1 MKTQNRVAWT
11 EGMFLKVQHFQQADR
26 WTDTLIRTSTRGLS
40 PYPWGLTAIEL
51 DKAALGIGRIG
62 LSAIGGVLPDG
73 TAFSA
78 PDQCDLPAP
87 ITLAEGM
94 TDVTVYI
101 ALPMMRP
108 GAPEFGPEADG
119 PSRAARLTRE
129 FVDADD
135 NNTDT
140 SFNAPIAIGRHAL
153 SLKTDQDELAGFET
167 LPIARVIEVR
177 ADLNVVIDPDMI
189 PPVMNL
195 AVNPRLAGFLT
206 EIVGLL
212 RHRAKAIAQRA
223 SEPSLRGSAE
233 LGDYL
238 MLQALNRAMPLM
250 EHHADQTA
258 QYHPIALFRDMA
270 ALAGELA
277 TFTIGT
283 RLAPELTGYRHL
295 DLAGCFEPL
304 VADLRRSL
312 SAVLDQTATRIAL
325 EDRRHGVKV
334 GMLADAGLKSDASL
348 VLAVR
353 ADIPA
358 ETLRRRLPNQIKI
371 GSVERI
377 AELVNVALPG
387 VEVRPLPVAP
397 RQLPYRSG
405 NTYFELDTQGDI
417 WREIISSGTI
427 AVHLSSEFPGLE
439 LELWGIKS

>member
-11 EGMFLKVQHFQQADR
+11 EGMFLKAQHFQQADR
-26 WTDTLIRTSTRGLS
+26 WTDSLVRASTRSLS
-40 PYPWGLTAIEL
+40 PYPWGFESIEL

-62 LSAIGGVLPDG
+62 LTSIAGTLVDG
-73 TAFSA
+73 TVFSA
-78 PDQCDLPAP
+78 PDQCELPAP
-87 ITLAEGM
+87 VTLSEGM
-94 TDVTVYI
+94 TDVTVYL

-108 GAPEFGPEADG
+108 GAPEFGPGTDET
-119 PSRAARLTRE
+119 SRTARLIRE

-140 SFNAPIAIGRHAL
+140 AFNAPIAIGRHAFC
-153 SLKTDQDELAGFET
+153 LKTDQDELAGFET
-167 LPIARVIEVR
+167 LPIAKVVEVR
-177 ADLNVVIDPDMI
+177 ADLNVVIDADMI
-189 PPVMNL
+189 PPVVSL
-195 AVNPRLAGFLT
+195 AANSRLTGFLT

-212 RHRAKAIAQRA
+212 RHRASAIAQRA
-223 SEPSLRGSAE
+223 AEPSLRGSAE

-238 MLQALNRAMPLM
+238 MLQALNRAMPML
-250 EHHADQTA
+250 EHYADQTS
-258 QYHPIALFRDMA
+258 QYHPITLYRDLA
-270 ALAGELA
+270 ILAGELA
-277 TFTIGT
+277 TFTSGS
-283 RLAPELTGYRHL
+283 RLAQEFSGYEHL
-295 DLAGCFEPL
+295 DLSGCFEPV
-304 VADLRRSL
+304 VAELRRAL

-334 GMLADAGLKSDASL
+334 GMLTDTGLKDDANF

-353 ADIPA
+353 ADIPS

-387 VEVRPLPVAP
+387 VQVRALPVAP

-405 NTYFELDTQGDI
+405 NTYFELESEGDI
-417 WREIISSGTI
+417 WREVTSSGTI
-427 AVHLSSEFPGLE
+427 AIHLAAEFPGLE